1 MFLKTIKKRVWNIT
15 LFLYVY
21 DMNNKT
27 VTDILYIGVDHTP
40 LSFNQVS
47 HKSKKYEAIC
57 PFCANKVGV
66 VKADTYGD
74 LAFKL
79 YDLQVKHI
87 NSCVNKFEI
96 DISIFNQKED
106 IEISSHYL
114 KSQDQLSF
122 NFSIQSLAPN
132 GSVLESIMLGDC
144 TIDGIGFSRLTY
156 GDDNVSTTSLKIQP
170 RKYSIVYSAY
180 YITL

>member
-1 MFLKTIKKRVWNIT
+1 
-15 LFLYVY
+15 
-21 DMNNKT
+21 MNNKT

-47 HKSKKYEAIC
+47 HKSKKYEGIC

-87 NSCVNKFEI
+87 NSCVNKFETNI
-96 DISIFNQKED
+96 I
-106 IEISSHYL
+106 
-114 KSQDQLSF
+114 
-122 NFSIQSLAPN
+122 
-132 GSVLESIMLGDC
+132 V
-144 TIDGIGFSRLTY
+144 
-156 GDDNVSTTSLKIQP
+156 KIK
-170 RKYSIVYSAY
+170 RKHIN
-180 YITL
+180 